1 MLNRPTFKIDHLKFL
16 WLVGLIAAWSQSQ
29 AQGGYHVTHYAPDE
43 YGAGNQNWDMSS
55 DGRRLFLANNFGL
68 MVVDG
73 QAARLHRLPQGAIV
87 RSVAAIGDRVYTGSF
102 QEFGYWMAD
111 EGGSL
116 AYTSLVPLHTGTS
129 LANEEFWTIH
139 AFDGAVY
146 FQSFGRILRYDL
158 ERITEVE
165 IPGAMMFLHAANGR
179 LMAQMIRGGLHELE
193 GGRMN
198 PIAGSGFL
206 ADTEVKAILPLSNR
220 EWLIG
225 TSTRGVYR
233 YDGSTF
239 SRWAPAS
246 TDELTRMQINQG
258 IRVGDRIVFGT
269 ILRGLY
275 IFSPDG
281 SLVKQVNTESGLMN
295 NTVLTMMGDERGNVW
310 VGLDKGYAH
319 VAFDSP
325 ITVYR
330 DERGGIGSVYS
341 AALMGND
348 LYVGTNQGI
357 HVYRRMDDGR
367 FANRRFLAGSE
378 GQVWFL
384 QVVDDRLYAG
394 LNDGTHV
401 LDGSRLRRVSDVTG
415 GYTFKRITGT
425 DKPRMLQSTYGSLVL
440 YRRDGG
446 IWRKD
451 RELAGFSAPGRYMER
466 DPSGAIWVGHSIQGV
481 FRLLPN
487 DRLDSI
493 TRVQPIG
500 EPTNR
505 VFLADSR
512 ILIANDAGLKQ
523 WDPLRETL
531 VPYEGLNTVLGE
543 DRLVLNLL
551 PAGSGR
557 YWVVRQDEVDLVEI
571 RFGNVRELYRL
582 APAMYG
588 LTLVQGH
595 ETVIALDDGLH
606 LICLDDGFAVLNLN
620 SVAGHDVRTDAP
632 VVHRFRHLSGDG
644 QRNARS
650 KDGGGVSYRYNTL
663 TVEWSSGRSAG
674 MRPFYQ
680 TRLIGVD
687 ERWSEWDAR
696 TAATYERL
704 PPGTY
709 TFEVRM
715 LTESGRL
722 SDVARKSVRIHS
734 PWYLSPPAWVLY
746 VVLLTSFGVM
756 IRLYVSRR
764 RWKKREQEMQV
775 ENESVRIL
783 KEKAENDLMQMANDT
798 LLNEVAHKSTQLANS
813 TMAMIRKNELL
824 GRIRDELNA
833 QRMELG
839 VRYPARYHNRLVRLI
854 DQGLKDEMEWEQFEN
869 LYDQAHSDF
878 FKRLK
883 IDHPLLTPSDL
894 RLCAYL
900 RMNLSSKEIAPLLNI
915 TVRGVEERRY
925 RLRKRLDLRSDQ
937 NLTELIMTY

>member
-1 MLNRPTFKIDHLKFL
+1 MSSLAFIVDHLKFL
-16 WLVGLIAAWSQSQ
+16 LVGVLILISASAAH

-43 YGAGNQNWDMSS
+43 YGAGNQNWDISS

-73 QAARLHRLPQGAIV
+73 QAARLHRLPDQSIV
-87 RSVAAIGDRVYTGSF
+87 RSVAAIGDRVYTGAF
-102 QEFGYWMAD
+102 QEFGYWTTDAS
-111 EGGSL
+111 GGL
-116 AYTSLVPLHTGTS
+116 TYTSLVPLYKGSS
-129 LANEEFWTIH
+129 LMNEEFWNIH

-146 FQSFGRILRYDL
+146 IQSFGRILRYDL
-158 ERITEVE
+158 SRVTDVE

-179 LMAQMIRGGLHELE
+179 LMAQMIRGGLYELE
-193 GGRMN
+193 NGRMK
-198 PIAGSGFL
+198 PIPGSDFL

-225 TSTRGVYR
+225 TSTKGVYR
-233 YDGSTF
+233 YDGAAF
-239 SRWAPAS
+239 SRWASAS

-275 IFSPDG
+275 IYSPDG
-281 SLVKQVNTESGLMN
+281 TLIKQVNTDSGLMN
-295 NTVLTMMGDERGNVW
+295 NTVLSIMGDERGNVW

-325 ITVYR
+325 ITVVR
-330 DERGGIGSVYS
+330 DPRGSIGSVYA
-341 AALMGND
+341 AALMDNN

-357 HVYRRMDDGR
+357 HVYRRMPDGR
-367 FANRRFLAGSE
+367 FADRRFLAGSE

-394 LNDGTHV
+394 LNDGTFV
-401 LDGSRLRRVSDVTG
+401 LEGSRLVRVSDVTG
-415 GYTFKRITGT
+415 GYTFKRIIGT
-425 DKPRMLQSTYGSLVL
+425 ETPRMLQSTYGSLVL
-440 YRRDGG
+440 YRREAG

-451 RELAGFSAPGRYMER
+451 RELAGFSAPGRFMER

-493 TRVQPIG
+493 ARVQPVG
-500 EPTNR
+500 GATNR
-505 VFLADSR
+505 VFLVDSR
-512 ILIANDAGLKQ
+512 ILLATPDGLRQ
-523 WDPLRETL
+523 WDPLRESL
-531 VPYEGLNTVLGE
+531 VPYDDLNALLGE
-543 DRLVLNLL
+543 DRRVLNIL
-551 PAGSGR
+551 PAGAGR
-557 YWVVRQDEVDLVEI
+557 YWVVRQGEVDLVDI
-571 RFGNVRELYRL
+571 RFGNVRELFRM

-595 ETVIALDDGLH
+595 ETVVALDDRLH
-606 LICLDDGFAVLNLN
+606 LICLDDGFAILNLN
-620 SVAGHDVRTDAP
+620 SVAGQDVRTDAP
-632 VVHRFRHLSGDG
+632 VVQGIRYQDADGTPMTPSRRF
-644 QRNARS
+644 
-650 KDGGGVSYRYNTL
+650 GGTPYRYNTVA
-663 TVEWSSGRSAG
+663 VEWSSGRSAG
-674 MRPFYQ
+674 MRPYYQ
-680 TRLIGVD
+680 TRLVGVD
-687 ERWSEWDAR
+687 EGWSDWEAR
-696 TAATYERL
+696 TVAVYERL
-704 PPGTY
+704 PPGEH

-722 SDVARKSVRIHS
+722 SDVARTTFRIRS
-734 PWYLSPPAWVLY
+734 PWYLAAPAMVLY
-746 VVLLTSFGVM
+746 ALLLASFGVM

-764 RWKKREQEMQV
+764 RWKQRENEMKA
-775 ENESVRIL
+775 ENESVRLL
-783 KEKAENDLMQMANDT
+783 KEKAENDLMLMANEK
-798 LLNEVAHKSTQLANS
+798 LQNEVAYKSTQLANS

-824 GRIRDELNA
+824 GRIRDELDA
-833 QRMELG
+833 QRAELG
-839 VRYPARYHNRLVRLI
+839 TRYPARYHNRLIRLI
-854 DQGLKDEMEWEQFEN
+854 DQGLKDELEWEQFEN

-883 IDHPLLTPSDL
+883 ADFPLLTPSDL

-915 TVRGVEERRY
+915 SVRGVEERRY

-937 NLTELIMTY
+937 NLTERIMTY

>member
-1 MLNRPTFKIDHLKFL
+1 MLNYQSLL
-16 WLVGLIAAWSQSQ
+16 SLVLCLVTVSAAV
-29 AQGGYHVTHYAPDE
+29 AQGGYHVTHYAPHE
-43 YGAGNQNWDMSS
+43 YGAGNQNWDISS

-73 QAARLHRLPQGAIV
+73 QAARLHRLPQGSIV

-102 QEFGYWMAD
+102 QEFGYWVAD
-111 EGGSL
+111 ESGAL

-158 ERITEVE
+158 ERVTEVE

-179 LMAQMIRGGLHELE
+179 LMAQMIRGGLHELD

-239 SRWAPAS
+239 SRWSPA
-246 TDELTRMQINQG
+246 TTAELTRMQINHG

-275 IFSPDG
+275 IYSPDG

-325 ITVYR
+325 VTVYR

-341 AALMGND
+341 AAMMD
-348 LYVGTNQGI
+348 DALYVGTNQGI
-357 HVYRRMDDGR
+357 HVYRRMKDGR
-367 FANRRFLAGSE
+367 FADRRFLPGSE

-384 QVVDDRLYAG
+384 HVVDDRLYAG
-394 LNDGTHV
+394 LNDGTFV
-401 LDGSRLRRVSDVTG
+401 LEGDRLVRVSDVTG

-425 DKPRMLQSTYGSLVL
+425 DTPRMLQSTYGSLVL
-440 YRRDGG
+440 YRRERGV
-446 IWRKD
+446 WRKD

-466 DPSGAIWVGHSIQGV
+466 DPSGAIWVGHSIQGI
-481 FRLLPN
+481 FRLLPD

-505 VFLADSR
+505 VFLVDSR
-512 ILIANDAGLKQ
+512 ILIANDEGLKQ
-523 WDPLRETL
+523 WDPLRENL
-531 VPYEGLNTVLGE
+531 VPYEGLNSLLGE
-543 DRLVLNLL
+543 DRLVLNLI

-557 YWVVRQDEVDLVEI
+557 YWVVRRDEVDLVEI
-571 RFGNVRELYRL
+571 RFGTVRELYRL

-606 LICLDDGFAVLNLN
+606 LICLDDGFAMLNLN
-620 SVAGHDVRTDAP
+620 SVAGQDVRTDAP
-632 VVHRFRHLSGDG
+632 VVHGFRQLSGDG
-644 QRNARS
+644 QRIVRS
-650 KDGGGVSYRYNTL
+650 DGGSVSYRYNTL
-663 TVEWSSGRSAG
+663 AVEWSSGRSAG

-680 TRLIGVD
+680 TRLLGVD

-696 TAATYERL
+696 TASTYERL

-722 SDVARKSVRIHS
+722 SEVARKSVRIRS

-746 VVLLTSFGVM
+746 VLLLTSFGVM
-756 IRLYVSRR
+756 IRLYLSRR
-764 RWKKREQEMQV
+764 RWKKREHEMQV
-775 ENESVRIL
+775 ENESVRVL
-783 KEKAENDLMQMANDT
+783 KEKAENDLMQMANDK
-798 LLNEVAHKSTQLANS
+798 LQNEVAHKSSQLANS

-824 GRIRDELNA
+824 GRIRDELDA
-833 QRMELG
+833 QRTELG
-839 VRYPARYHNRLVRLI
+839 LRYPARYHNRLVRLI

-883 IDHPLLTPSDL
+883 ADHPLLTPSDL

>member
-1 MLNRPTFKIDHLKFL
+1 MMVSRSFKIDHLKFL
-16 WLVGLIAAWSQSQ
+16 WLAGLILASSHAH
-29 AQGGYHVTHYAPDE
+29 AQGGYHVTNYAPDE

-73 QAARLHRLPQGAIV
+73 QAARLHRLPQGSIV

-102 QEFGYWMAD
+102 QEFGYWTAD
-111 EGGSL
+111 ESGML
-116 AYTSLVPLHTGTS
+116 AYTSLVPFHTGTS

-158 ERITEVE
+158 ERVTEVE

-179 LMAQMIRGGLHELE
+179 LMAQMIRGGLYELQD
-193 GGRMN
+193 GRMVAVPN
-198 PIAGSGFL
+198 SAFL
-206 ADTEVKAILPLSNR
+206 TDTEVKTILPLGSR
-220 EWLIG
+220 DWLIG

-233 YDGSTF
+233 YDGVRFT
-239 SRWAPAS
+239 RWAPAA
-246 TDELTRMQINQG
+246 TEELTRSQINQG
-258 IRVGDRIVFGT
+258 VRVGDRIVFGT

-275 IFSPDG
+275 IYTPDG
-281 SLVKQVNTESGLMN
+281 VLVKQVNTASGLMN
-295 NTVLTMMGDERGNVW
+295 NTVLSMMGDERGNVW

-330 DERGGIGSVYS
+330 DDRGGIGSVYS
-341 AALMGND
+341 AALVKD
-348 LYVGTNQGI
+348 ALYVGTNQGI
-357 HVYRRMDDGR
+357 HVYRMMPDGR
-367 FANRRFLAGSE
+367 FADRRFLAGSE

-394 LNDGTHV
+394 LNDGTFV
-401 LDGSRLRRVSDVTG
+401 LDGNRLVRVSDVTG

-425 DKPRMLQSTYGSLVL
+425 ESPRMLQSTYGSLVL
-440 YRRDGG
+440 YDRMNG
-446 IWRKD
+446 IWRKH
-451 RELAGFSAPGRYMER
+451 RELAGFHAPGRFMER
-466 DPSGAIWVGHSIQGV
+466 DPSGAIWIGHSIQGV

-487 DRLDSI
+487 DRFDSI
-493 TRVQPIG
+493 THVQRMEP
-500 EPTNR
+500 PTNR
-505 VFLADSR
+505 VFLVDSR
-512 ILIANDAGLKQ
+512 ILIAASDGLFQ
-523 WDPLRETL
+523 WDPLREVL
-531 VPYEGLNTVLGE
+531 VPYDGLNGLLGE
-543 DRLVLNLL
+543 DRQVLNIL

-557 YWVVRQDEVDLVEI
+557 YWVVRRDEVDLVEI
-571 RFGNVRELYRL
+571 RFGTVRELYRL

-595 ETVIALDDGLH
+595 ETVVTLSEHLH
-606 LICLDDGFAVLNLN
+606 VICLDDGFAILNLQ
-620 SVAGHDVRTDAP
+620 STAGQDLRTDPPTIHAIRAMDAEGQVFSGTWRQRGVP
-632 VVHRFRHLSGDG
+632 YRFH
-644 QRNARS
+644 NIHA
-650 KDGGGVSYRYNTL
+650 
-663 TVEWSSGRSAG
+663 EWSSGRSAG
-674 MRPFYQ
+674 IRPYYQIRMR
-680 TRLIGVD
+680 GVD
-687 ERWSEWDAR
+687 EQWSEWEAR
-696 TAATYERL
+696 TSATYERL
-704 PPGTY
+704 PPGDY
-709 TFEVRM
+709 TLEVRM

-722 SDVARKSVRIHS
+722 SEIARATIHIRS
-734 PWYLSPPAWVLY
+734 PWFLAGPAMVLY
-746 VVLLTSFGVM
+746 GLLLVSFGVM

-764 RWKKREQEMQV
+764 RWKQRENEMRA
-775 ENESVRIL
+775 ENESVRQL
-783 KEKAENDLMQMANDT
+783 KEKAENDLVVMANEK
-798 LLNEVAHKSTQLANS
+798 LQNEVAYKSNQLANS

-824 GRIRDELNA
+824 GRIREELDG
-833 QRMELG
+833 QRAELG
-839 VRYPARYHNRLVRLI
+839 TRYPARYHNRLIRLI

-883 IDHPLLTPSDL
+883 DDFPLLTPSDL

-915 TVRGVEERRY
+915 SVRGVEERRY

>member
-1 MLNRPTFKIDHLKFL
+1 MSRPTFKIDHLKFL
-16 WLVGLIAAWSQSQ
+16 WLASLIVVSSQSQ
-29 AQGGYHVTHYAPDE
+29 AQGGYHVTHYAPEE
-43 YGAGNQNWDMSS
+43 YRAGNQNWDISS

-68 MVVDG
+68 MVMDG
-73 QAARLHRLPQGAIV
+73 QAARLHRLPDETIV
-87 RSVAAIGDRVYTGSF
+87 RSVAAIGDRIYTGSF
-102 QEFGYWMAD
+102 QEFGYWTAD
-111 EGGSL
+111 ATGQL
-116 AYTSLVPLHTGTS
+116 AYTSLVPLYGGGS
-129 LANEEFWTIH
+129 LRNEEFWNIH
-139 AFDGAVY
+139 AVDGAVY
-146 FQSFGRILRYDL
+146 IQSFGRILRYDL
-158 ERITEVE
+158 STVTEVD

-179 LMAQMIRGGLHELE
+179 LMAQMIRGGLYELE
-193 GGRMN
+193 AGRMR
-198 PIAGSGFL
+198 PIPGSGFL

-233 YDGSTF
+233 FDGTAF
-239 SRWAPAS
+239 SRWAPAA
-246 TDELTRMQINQG
+246 TEELTRMQINQG

-275 IFSPDG
+275 IYSTDG
-281 SLVKQVNTESGLMN
+281 TLLKQVNSDSGLMN
-295 NTVLTMMGDERGNVW
+295 NTVLSILGDERGNVW
-310 VGLDKGYAH
+310 VGLDKGFAH

-325 ITVYR
+325 ITVVR
-330 DERGGIGSVYS
+330 DPRGGIGSVYS
-341 AALMGND
+341 AAWKGGN

-357 HVYRRMDDGR
+357 HVYPRMPDGR
-367 FANRRFLAGSE
+367 FAEPRFLAGSE

-384 QVVDDRLYAG
+384 DVVDDRLYAG
-394 LNDGTHV
+394 LNDGTFM
-401 LDGSRLRRVSDVTG
+401 LEGDRLVRVSDVTG

-425 DKPRMLQSTYGSLVL
+425 DTPRMLQSTYGSLVL
-440 YRRDGG
+440 YQREGG
-446 IWRKD
+446 VWRKD
-451 RELAGFSAPGRYMER
+451 RELAGFSAPGRFMER

-493 TRVQPIG
+493 ARIQPIG

-505 VFLADSR
+505 VFLVDSR
-512 ILIANDAGLKQ
+512 ILIATTDGLLQ

-531 VPYEGLNTVLGE
+531 VPYEGLDAVLGE
-543 DRLVLNLL
+543 DRRVLNIL
-551 PAGSGR
+551 PAGTGR
-557 YWVVRQDEVDLVEI
+557 YWVIRHGEVDLVEI
-571 RFGNVRELYRL
+571 RFGTVRELYRL

-595 ETVIALDDGLH
+595 ETVVALDDRMH
-606 LICLDDGFAVLNLN
+606 LICLDDGFAILNLN
-620 SVAGHDVRTDAP
+620 SVAGQDVRTDPP
-632 VVHRFRHLSGDG
+632 VVHGLRFSDADG
-644 QRNARS
+644 QRLA
-650 KDGGGVSYRYNTL
+650 GGSRLKGIPYRFNTA

-680 TRLIGVD
+680 TRLLGVD
-687 ERWSEWDAR
+687 AKWGDWVAQTS
-696 TAATYERL
+696 ATYERL
-704 PPGTY
+704 SPGEY

-722 SDVARKSVRIHS
+722 SDVARATVRIRS
-734 PWYLSPPAWVLY
+734 PWYLAAPAMALY
-746 VVLLTSFGVM
+746 GLLLISFGVM

-764 RWKKREQEMQV
+764 RWKQR
-775 ENESVRIL
+775 ENEMRAENETVRLL
-783 KEKAENDLMQMANDT
+783 KEKAENDLVLMANEK
-798 LLNEVAHKSTQLANS
+798 LQNEVAYKSTQLANS

-824 GRIRDELNA
+824 GRIREELDA
-833 QRMELG
+833 QRAELG
-839 VRYPARYHNRLVRLI
+839 TRYPARYHNRLIRLI
-854 DQGLKDEMEWEQFEN
+854 DQGLKDELEWEQFEN

-883 IDHPLLTPSDL
+883 ADHPLLTPSDL